1 MSEVTDYDLTCR
13 ELVEV
18 ITDYFEGAMG
28 AVERARLERHL
39 SECAGCQAVVS
50 QFRTTIEVT
59 GRLTEDQVSEEQRVA
74 MRDVFRRWR
83 EAPSGTS

>member
-1 MSEVTDYDLTCR
+1 MSEPADDDLSCR

-18 ITDYFEGAMG
+18 ITDYFDGAMSDG
-28 AVERARLERHL
+28 QRARLERHL
-39 SECAGCQAVVS
+39 GECPGYEAVVS

-59 GRLTEDQVSEEQRVA
+59 GRLTEDQGSEEQREA